1 MKPFVLLTA
10 ALFLAAGCSSYRT
23 VPRDELR
30 ADPELKD
37 VRVATIDGFEY
48 RFSRATVSADT
59 LEGFYPVTVE
69 RSNAKNEVWYE
80 DVLRRHP
87 IPLDRVLRVDLV
99 RRDPVKTAFYGATV
113 AAAGFFLVTLVDEPD
128 NSSGS
133 KGPIIK
139 DPPGGVIR

>member
-80 DVLRRHP
+80 DVMRRHP
-87 IPLDRVLRVDLV
+87 IPLDRVQRVDLV
-99 RRDPVKTAFYGATV
+99 RKDPVKTAFYGTTV
-113 AAAGFFLVTLVDEPD
+113 AAAGFFLVTMVDD
-128 NSSGS
+128 ANSSSGHSGS
-133 KGPIIK
+133 IIK
-139 DPPGGVIR
+139 GNPGGGIR